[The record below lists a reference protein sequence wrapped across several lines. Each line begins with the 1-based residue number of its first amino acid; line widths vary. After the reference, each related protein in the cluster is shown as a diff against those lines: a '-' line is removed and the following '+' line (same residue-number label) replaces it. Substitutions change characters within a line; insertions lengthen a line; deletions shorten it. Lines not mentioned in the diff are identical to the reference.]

1 MILKTGFLTKKEEH
15 KNCLEPYIV
24 KTIGIESLYDVEN
37 LQQRVYRELKRK
49 EVLVTDSLET
59 MAKDLSGGG
68 QILGVYNGSGELIA
82 YRFVSFPKNVSHNLG
97 LDIGLSEKELMR
109 VAHLETTVVHP
120 SYRGNALQSETLK
133 LAIPLIQEQGV
144 RHILCTVSPFN
155 PHSLYNV
162 MVNGLKVKA
171 LKQKYG
177 TSEDPAGLWRFILHR
192 DMEATS
198 SKVIDW
204 LNVSMKEISR
214 QEKLIENG
222 FVGNYLNREAQVLQ
236 YIKTIKTELAL

>member
-1 MILKTGFLTKKEEH
+1 MILKTGFLTKKEEY
-15 KNCLEPYIV
+15 KNAIEPYIV
-24 KTIGIESLYDVEN
+24 QTIGMDHLHEVEN

-49 EVLVTDSLET
+49 EVLVTDSFET
-59 MAKDLSGGG
+59 MEEDLSNGG
-68 QILGVYNGSGELIA
+68 QILGVYNGSGQLIA
-82 YRFVSFPKNVSHNLG
+82 YRFVSFPKQLSSNLG
-97 LDIGLSEKELMR
+97 LDIGLSDHDLMK

-120 SYRGNALQSETLK
+120 SYRGNGLQSETLK
-133 LAIPLIQEQGV
+133 LAIPLIKEQGI

-162 MVNGLKVKA
+162 MTNGLKIKA

-177 TSEDPAGLWRFILHR
+177 TQTDPEGLWRFILHR

-198 SKVIDW
+198 PKIVDW
-204 LNVSMKEISR
+204 FHVGMKEIKR

-222 FVGNYLNREAQVLQ
+222 FVGNYLNLEAQMLQ
-236 YIKTIKTELAL
+236 YIKTAEIQLV